1 MNTEMSETQFE
12 ILVEHILKNG
22 KYFTTTNMDKA
33 SQRIEAVRLHFFEGM
48 TYYSAEKAVY
58 GRSTNTCG
66 RDCKFFTANY
76 EAALRIASA
85 E

>member
-1 MNTEMSETQFE
+1 MNEKQFDL
-12 ILVEHILKNG
+12 ISEHILENG
-22 KYFTTTNMDKA
+22 RYFNSTNKA
-33 SQRIEAVRLHFFEGM
+33 KALQRIEVMKLHFFGGM
-48 TYYSAEKAVY
+48 TYYSAEKTVY

-76 EAALRIASA
+76 EAAVRIAAA